1 MKNLYSSVLAISFML
16 IVALTGQGCTRE
28 SGPMYE
34 TAKVVA
40 KSYVPKVITQVAPST
55 GITSNGDIVFTGST
69 TSTSQEIW
77 AIVVECSE
85 HHRSFALNNKEI
97 WASVQIGDVLDLTYI
112 EIQQKVGGE
121 WVAIDYHTTGVSV
134 SKRGRAAVTEE
145 VEAR

>member
-1 MKNLYSSVLAISFML
+1 MKRL
-16 IVALTGQGCTRE
+16 IVLSILWVFLILSLMGCTRE

-40 KSYVPKVITQVAPST
+40 KSYVPKVITKVAPST
-55 GITSNGDIVFTGST
+55 GITGNGDIVFTGGT

-85 HHRSFALNNKEI
+85 HHRSFAINNKEI

-112 EIQQKVGGE
+112 EIQQKVGDE

-134 SKRGRAAVTEE
+134 SKRSRAVVPVIEE